1 MGGRGGSSGKAGSGA
16 SMQAIKNAL
25 AGNKAALDYALM
37 KQDEYG
43 NVKYGGTK
51 KTREAFEMWNDEVK
65 RLQKER
71 RILES
76 VPKINNPAKIPN
88 NAITEQE
95 FLALRGVGDSVSGY
109 GVDRIGGANLTRM
122 SEKQRTAAKTDIAKG
137 VNDYHQK
144 RSEAKAEYKF
154 LVDKGVLRDKTS
166 IEKLITKAHGNPD
179 NESTQAAR
187 RMAKKR
193 GIDWRTGKKQV

>member
-1 MGGRGGSSGKAGSGA
+1 MGGRGGSSGEAGSGA
-16 SMQAIKNAL
+16 STQAIKNAL
-25 AGNKAALDYALM
+25 AGNKVNLDYALM
-37 KQDEYG
+37 KRDEYG
-43 NVKYGGTK
+43 SVKFGGTK

-193 GIDWRTGKKQV
+193 GIDWRTGKKL